1 MMADADESAKL
12 DLCVHKSYVQWFMSD
27 QIVLTMNNDVVDE
40 VGLELLLNCLRYI
53 GHMKDL

>member
-1 MMADADESAKL
+1 MMANADESAKL

-40 VGLELLLNCLRYI
+40 VGV
-53 GHMKDL
+53 GA